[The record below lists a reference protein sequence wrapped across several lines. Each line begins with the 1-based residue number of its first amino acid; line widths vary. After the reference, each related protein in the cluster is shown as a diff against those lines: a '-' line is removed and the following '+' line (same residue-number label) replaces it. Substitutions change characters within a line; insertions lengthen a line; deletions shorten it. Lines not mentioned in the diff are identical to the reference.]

1 MTSFMN
7 KLIIE
12 NYLDLDTVEIKI
24 SILLFAVVC
33 SQFYKII
40 KSVGQIPQYAYNRF
54 KLVRNYIM
62 L

>member
-1 MTSFMN
+1 MTSFLN

-24 SILLFAVVC
+24 SILLFAVVY

-40 KSVGQIPQYAYNRF
+40 KSFGQIPQ
-54 KLVRNYIM
+54 
-62 L
+62 